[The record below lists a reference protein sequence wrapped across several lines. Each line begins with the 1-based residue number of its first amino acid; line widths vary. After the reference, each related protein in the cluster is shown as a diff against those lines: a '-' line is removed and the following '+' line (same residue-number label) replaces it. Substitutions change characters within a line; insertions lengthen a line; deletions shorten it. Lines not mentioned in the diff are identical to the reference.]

1 MGLGPP
7 VCTKCKVLGELTV
20 KSDILLYGAAG
31 KYGISY
37 WHCPIC
43 KSLDL
48 HGNLWEYDK
57 ITQDE
62 IDGNTRFLKFMN
74 GIE

>member
-7 VCTKCKVLGELTV
+7 VCTKCRVFATITEKG
-20 KSDILLYGAAG
+20 DPR
-31 KYGISY
+31 YGIKVRYGNSY
-37 WHCPIC
+37 YYCPIC
-43 KSLDL
+43 GSPELNS
-48 HGNLWEYDK
+48 NLWEY
-57 ITQDE
+57 TEEAQDE

>member
-7 VCTKCKVLGELTV
+7 VCNKCKVLADLTAKGDARHGV
-20 KSDILLYGAAG
+20 SVSYG
-31 KYGISY
+31 YSY

-43 KSLDL
+43 GSAELNS
-48 HGNLWEYDK
+48 NLWEYDET
-57 ITQDE
+57 TQDE